1 MLPSPLYGI
10 FLYKKPSYKKVS
22 LERQKIKKKSKKQ
35 GRLRYKDPYEIRNFL
50 RVETDFWDKI
60 KLFRRKTSYFNYK
73 TNEIVRK

>member
-1 MLPSPLYGI
+1 MYIHVFFYIRNHLIRKSAW
-10 FLYKKPSYKKVS
+10 KS
-22 LERQKIKKKSKKQ
+22 QKIKKKSKKQ

-60 KLFRRKTSYFNYK
+60 KLFRRKTSYFTYK